1 MGSCA
6 PPSRDA
12 QFDAQHDASDS
23 VQTKWPRP
31 ELPRAAPAHTDQ
43 SVDSH
48 LDGTGICSSERALSL
63 AYLANAPVNA
73 PYLAG
78 TNATLVGLGIILGG
92 SMMAFCFNLSV
103 YYYLMLTS
111 ALTSTIGSMSLKV
124 VLILAAAMQDHVNDP
139 ISWVG
144 IALATSAMA
153 VYAWISLREEEA
165 TKVESWGGGKG
176 SEGGIALSASVGA
189 GPNDWIDVQTERT
202 PLRTSN

>member
-23 VQTKWPRP
+23 VQTNWPRP
-31 ELPRAAPAHTDQ
+31 EPLPPTDQ

-73 PYLAG
+73 PFLAG

-153 VYAWISLREEEA
+153 VYAWISLSEEEA

-189 GPNDWIDVQTERT
+189 GPNEWIDVQTERT
-202 PLRTSN
+202 PLTTSN

>member
-1 MGSCA
+1 
-6 PPSRDA
+6 
-12 QFDAQHDASDS
+12 
-23 VQTKWPRP
+23 
-31 ELPRAAPAHTDQ
+31 
-43 SVDSH
+43 
-48 LDGTGICSSERALSL
+48 
-63 AYLANAPVNA
+63 
-73 PYLAG
+73 
-78 TNATLVGLGIILGG
+78 
-92 SMMAFCFNLSV
+92 MMAFCFNLSV

-165 TKVESWGGGKG
+165 TKVESCSWGGGKG

-189 GPNDWIDVQTERT
+189 GPNEWIDVQTERT